1 MLHIIKKHQYF
12 HQQKG
17 FSASVYEGL
26 LLLTVSLIVN
36 YIAGMYATSRAGSPL
51 SDIILSNTRVFE
63 VGWIFVYGAII
74 LWSTIAILIITEPKW
89 IPFTLKSIALFIL
102 VRAFF
107 VPLTSI
113 GPFPQ
118 QAAIDYNFILNKV
131 TFGGDFFLSGHAG
144 IPFLAALLF
153 WDKKFYRIAFLFAAA
168 FFGASVLLGHL
179 HYSIDVFSAY
189 FITYAIF
196 HIAQKLFWKDYQL
209 FHSAT

>member
-89 IPFTLKSIALFIL
+89 IPFTLKSIE
-102 VRAFF
+102 R
-107 VPLTSI
+107 
-113 GPFPQ
+113 
-118 QAAIDYNFILNKV
+118 
-131 TFGGDFFLSGHAG
+131 FLYH
-144 IPFLAALLF
+144 
-153 WDKKFYRIAFLFAAA
+153 
-168 FFGASVLLGHL
+168 
-179 HYSIDVFSAY
+179 
-189 FITYAIF
+189 
-196 HIAQKLFWKDYQL
+196 
-209 FHSAT
+209 